1 MGNIHMEKT
10 VYTVKATVKHPMPPL
25 IGTGALC
32 EAGALEL
39 RVLYALCELENATV
53 ERIAQLLGAEEGD
66 VAAAIGYWRG
76 AGAATVADAAVS
88 VSEEPPKPE
97 AVEQRTELSAE
108 EMASYI
114 RDGGL
119 AELIDHAE
127 AQCGRTF
134 NRPDLA
140 ALIRLVE
147 DFGLDGAYILTLL
160 AYCDNMSGEHKS
172 VRYAERVATTLINKG
187 ITTCTALEEYIQNH
201 DALRSVEGRLR
212 SMFGIGARK
221 LTSRE
226 EECFLRWTKTFGY
239 GEDMIGAAYD
249 VTVGATGKASIS
261 YANKVLTA
269 WYEAGLHTPAEAE
282 AHMQKERAARSTP
295 QRKPKKAAPPA
306 DGVHASFDVGDFFRR
321 AVDRSYSTDSKK
333 SDTSDT

>member
-1 MGNIHMEKT
+1 MGKT
-10 VYTVKATVKHPMPPL
+10 IYAVKATANHPLPPL
-25 IGTGALC
+25 VGSGALR
-32 EAGALEL
+32 EAGAVEL
-39 RVLYALCELENATV
+39 RVLYAFCELEHATQ
-53 ERIAQLLGAEEGD
+53 ETIAQLLSLEEAE

-76 AGAATVADAAVS
+76 AGALTVADTAKLH
-88 VSEEPPKPE
+88 EEPERKPE
-97 AVEQRTELSAE
+97 QIEQKTELGAA

-119 AELIDHAE
+119 AELIGLAE

-160 AYCDNMSGEHKS
+160 AYCDNMSGERKS

-187 ITTCTALEEYIQNH
+187 ISTCEALEAYIENR

-212 SMFGIGARK
+212 R
-221 LTSRE
+221 LTERE
-226 EECFLRWTKTFGY
+226 EAAFLLWTKTFGY

-249 VTVGATGKASIS
+249 ITVGATGKASVA
-261 YANKVLTA
+261 YANKILSA
-269 WYEAGLHTPAEAE
+269 WHEAGLRTPEEAE
-282 AHMQKERAARSTP
+282 AHMQRERAAKTAP
-295 QRKPKKAAPPA
+295 KQKPKKQAPPA

-321 AVDRSYSTDSKK
+321 ALDRSYGDAKK

>member
-1 MGNIHMEKT
+1 MEKT
-10 VYTVKATVKHPMPPL
+10 IYTVKATVSHPLPPL
-25 IGTGALC
+25 LGTGALS

-53 ERIAQLLGAEEGD
+53 ETIAQVLSLEEAD

-76 AGAATVADAAVS
+76 AGAVTLGHAATVP
-88 VSEEPPKPE
+88 EPPQKRPE
-97 AVEQRTELSAE
+97 PIEQKTELSAVD
-108 EMASYI
+108 MASYI

-119 AELIDHAE
+119 AELINHAE

-160 AYCDNMSGEHKS
+160 AYCDNMGGEHKS
-172 VRYAERVATTLINKG
+172 VRYAERVAATLIGKG
-187 ITTCTALEEYIQNH
+187 ITTCAALEEYIENH
-201 DALRSVEGRLR
+201 DALRSVEGQLR
-212 SMFGIGARK
+212 SMFGIGTRK
-221 LTSRE
+221 LTTRE
-226 EECFLRWTKTFGY
+226 EECFLLWTKTYGY

-249 VTVGATGKASIS
+249 VTVGTTGKASVS
-261 YANKVLTA
+261 YASKVLTA
-269 WYEAGLHTPAEAE
+269 WYEAGIKTPAEAE

-295 QRKPKKAAPPA
+295 PRKKPTKAAPPA

-321 AVDRSYSTDSKK
+321 AVDRSYNTDSKK
-333 SDTSDT
+333 RDTSDT

>member
-1 MGNIHMEKT
+1 MGKT
-10 VYTVKATVKHPMPPL
+10 FYTVKATASHPLPPL
-25 IGTGALC
+25 VGTEALRG
-32 EAGALEL
+32 AGALEL
-39 RVLYALCELENATV
+39 RVLYALCELENASVDT
-53 ERIAQLLGAEEGD
+53 IAEVLSAEEAD

-76 AGAATVADAAVS
+76 AGAVAVSDAAPLPT
-88 VSEEPPKPE
+88 EEPT
-97 AVEQRTELSAE
+97 AREQLQQKTELSATD
-108 EMASYI
+108 MASYI

-119 AELIDHAE
+119 AELINHAE

-160 AYCDNMSGEHKS
+160 SYCDNMSGEHKS
-172 VRYAERVATTLINKG
+172 VRYAERVAATLINKG
-187 ITTCTALEEYIQNH
+187 ITTCTALLEYIENH

-212 SMFGIGARK
+212 SMFGIGTRK

-226 EECFLRWTKTFGY
+226 EEYFLLWTKTYGY

-249 VTVGATGKASIS
+249 VTVGATGKASVS
-261 YANKVLTA
+261 YANKVLTG
-269 WYEAGLHTPAEAE
+269 WYEAGLHTPEEAE
-282 AHMQKERAARSTP
+282 AHMQKERATRSAP
-295 QRKPKKAAPPA
+295 PRKKPTKPAPPA

>member
-1 MGNIHMEKT
+1 MKKT
-10 VYTVKATVKHPMPPL
+10 IYTVKSTLSHPLPPL
-25 IGTGALC
+25 LGTSALA

-39 RVLYALCELENATV
+39 RVLYALCELENATA
-53 ERIAQLLGAEEGD
+53 EALAQLLSVEEAE

-76 AGAATVADAAVS
+76 AGAVTVGSAAATP
-88 VSEEPPKPE
+88 EEAPASQKPI
-97 AVEQRTELSAE
+97 EQKTELSATE
-108 EMASYI
+108 LADYI

-119 AELIDHAE
+119 AELINSAE

-147 DFGLDGAYILTLL
+147 DYALDGAYILTLL
-160 AYCDNMSGEHKS
+160 AYCDNMSGERKS
-172 VRYAERVATTLINKG
+172 VRYAERVAATLIGKG
-187 ITTCTALEEYIQNH
+187 ITTCASLEEYIENH

-221 LTSRE
+221 LTTRE
-226 EECFLRWTKTFGY
+226 EECFLLWTKTFGY

-249 VTVGATGKASIS
+249 VTVGATGKASVS

-269 WYEAGLHTPAEAE
+269 WYEAGIKTPAEAE
-282 AHMQKERAARSTP
+282 EHIQKERAARSTP
-295 QRKPKKAAPPA
+295 PRKRPEKAAPPA

-321 AVDRSYSTDSKK
+321 AVDRSYNTDTKN

>member
-1 MGNIHMEKT
+1 MGKT
-10 VYTVKATVKHPMPPL
+10 IYTVKATANHPLPPL
-25 IGTGALC
+25 VGSGALR
-32 EAGALEL
+32 EAGAVEL
-39 RVLYALCELENATV
+39 RVLYAFCELEHATQ
-53 ERIAQLLGAEEGD
+53 ETIAQLLSLEEAE

-76 AGAATVADAAVS
+76 AGALTVTDAAAIPAPA
-88 VSEEPPKPE
+88 EPERKPE
-97 AVEQRTELSAE
+97 PIEQKTELGAA

-119 AELIDHAE
+119 AELIGLAE

-160 AYCDNMSGEHKS
+160 AYCDNMSGERKS

-187 ITTCTALEEYIQNH
+187 ISTCAALEAYIENR

-212 SMFGIGARK
+212 AMFGIGTRR
-221 LTSRE
+221 LTDRE
-226 EECFLRWTKTFGY
+226 EAAFLLWTKTFGY

-249 VTVGATGKASIS
+249 ITVGATGKASVA
-261 YANKVLTA
+261 YANKILSA
-269 WYEAGLHTPAEAE
+269 WHEAGLRTPEEAE
-282 AHMQKERAARSTP
+282 AHMQRERAAKAAP
-295 QRKPKKAAPPA
+295 KQKPKKPAPPA

-321 AVDRSYSTDSKK
+321 ALDRSYGDTKK